1 MRTNYHCGILNR
13 TLVKEDMKSFLSLVV
28 VLFMISPT
36 LSQAQELSKKE
47 QKALNKQLKEEQKAE
62 EAAAFTAMAGLMVE
76 HKTFV
81 LEADRLQ
88 DSKGNTI
95 QVSSMINFIACD
107 SVNAVIQI
115 GSDQYIGRNGVGGVT
130 IEGPISNYKYD
141 FNEKKGVYTLSYNVR
156 SPLGA
161 YDVRMSVFGE
171 GRAEAT
177 ITSNWPGRLSY
188 YGILVPP
195 VASKVYKGQSL

>member
-1 MRTNYHCGILNR
+1 MKTILIA
-13 TLVKEDMKSFLSLVV
+13 LFAMIMMSPASLWG
-28 VLFMISPT
+28 
-36 LSQAQELSKKE
+36 QELSKKE
-47 QKALNKQLKEEQKAE
+47 QKALNKKLKEEQKAE
-62 EAAAFTAMAGLMVE
+62 ETAAFTAMAGLMVE

-81 LEADRLQ
+81 LEAERLQ

-95 QVSSMINFIACD
+95 NVSSMINFVACD

-115 GSDQYIGRNGVGGVT
+115 GSDLYIGENGVGGVT
-130 IEGPISNYKYD
+130 IEGPISNYEWK

-161 YDVRMSVFGE
+161 YNVRMSVFGE

-188 YGILVPP
+188 YGKLVPP
-195 VASKVYKGQSL
+195 VASKVYKGTSL

>member
-1 MRTNYHCGILNR
+1 MKTILIA
-13 TLVKEDMKSFLSLVV
+13 LFALSMMSPVFL
-28 VLFMISPT
+28 
-36 LSQAQELSKKE
+36 QGQELSKKE
-47 QKALNKQLKEEQKAE
+47 QKALNKQLKKEQEAE
-62 EAAAFTAMAGLMVE
+62 EAAALTAMAGLMVE
-76 HKTFV
+76 HKSFV

-95 QVSSMINFIACD
+95 NVSSMINFLACD

-130 IEGPISNYKYD
+130 IEGPITNYKYD

-156 SPLGA
+156 SPLGS

-188 YGILVPP
+188 YGKLVPP
-195 VASKVYKGQSL
+195 VASAVYKGQSL